1 MQLNEILIYILL
13 MNILKSKKKK
23 NVTQK
28 TVFILNKVVMYHFK
42 IFITAVQN
50 ELYQL

>member
-1 MQLNEILIYILL
+1 MQLNEMPIYILL
-13 MNILKSKKKK
+13 MNILKKQKQ

-42 IFITAVQN
+42 IFLTTLQT
-50 ELYQL
+50 ELYQV